1 MTITKKFS
9 KKLNVLKTKKK
20 SKRTKKKGMKGGH
33 VKVRVPTYNK
43 PPVFTTK
50 LPFNSTQYIP
60 KKTDPNIKIF
70 SKILNIA
77 KQNQTQNKEI
87 YVKQNSV
94 VNSLKAFI
102 NETPHYSSLSGQT
115 SKSSKPQNSL
125 YSIASHKSPR
135 PIINHIYS
143 YINPNHINPNHIKEP
158 PIYAELNEL

>member
-1 MTITKKFS
+1 
-9 KKLNVLKTKKK
+9 
-20 SKRTKKKGMKGGH
+20 MKGGH
-33 VKVRVPTYNK
+33 VRVPTYNK

-60 KKTDPNIKIF
+60 KKTAPNIKRF
-70 SKILNIA
+70 SNILNIA
-77 KQNQTQNKEI
+77 KQTQNKEI
-87 YVKQNSV
+87 YVKQNSG

-102 NETPHYSSLSGQT
+102 NETPHYSSLSEQI

-143 YINPNHINPNHIKEP
+143 YINPNHIKEP
-158 PIYAELNEL
+158 HIYAELTEL

>member
-70 SKILNIA
+70 SNILKA
-77 KQNQTQNKEI
+77 TQSKNKEI
-87 YVKQNSV
+87 YVKQNSS
-94 VNSLKAFI
+94 VNPLKAFI
-102 NETPHYSSLSGQT
+102 NKPTPPEYSSLTGKI

-135 PIINHIYS
+135 PINHIYE
-143 YINPNHINPNHIKEP
+143 YINPNHIKEP
-158 PIYAELNEL
+158 HIYAELNEL